1 MSRSRPGPISW
12 SRVQALRPEQAI
24 VLVILLLYLVVL
36 VRTAWMSDDAY
47 FTFRTISNFAAGQG
61 LVWNVGERVQAYT
74 HPLWM
79 IVVAAGVFSS
89 HEFYYTS
96 LAISIVVST
105 AAAVVFWRW
114 IARTPMMA
122 VLGLIVLVM
131 SRAFVDYSTSGL
143 ENPLSH
149 LLAAS
154 YLAVYFGSG
163 ESKWKLP
170 ALTTLASLAALN
182 RLDTLPIYLPS
193 LLVEYV
199 RIWRQ
204 DGFPFLALLGFLP
217 LVVWEAFSVVYY
229 GFPLPNTAYAKLVTG
244 LPPGDLVE
252 QGIYYLMNSV
262 NLDPVTLIVILAGI
276 VAAVGL
282 LRGGTIPLALGVA
295 LFLFYIVRIGGD
307 FMSGRFLGLPLLF
320 SVSILARV
328 PLPDRWAVAGLALL
342 VAAGLASPAPP
353 LLSGVEYG
361 SGLSDESIIDGW
373 GIADERALYYPDT
386 GLLQARRHIS
396 MPNHALVHEGIA
408 ARDKGEPGV
417 VRHSS
422 GFFGFY
428 AGRDIHVM
436 DILGLGDPL
445 LARLPPRPDPFW
457 RIGHFER
464 GVPEGYPE
472 TLLSGENR
480 IAEPHLAEYYDK
492 LATITRGPL
501 ISSERL
507 GAVIR
512 MNLGAYDHLLQEYL
526 DSLPRSVSLPELSG
540 PEIGVGETTNLVPTA
555 FSSDGIRIDL
565 LETQHARRAA
575 FRLERSTDYTVIFS
589 REGQEVA
596 RKLISRSYGGEPGLS
611 DTVVGL
617 SAQEAGKGYDTITLY
632 PVADGK
638 ELQIES
644 VTLLDS

>member
-1 MSRSRPGPISW
+1 MSRSRSRSISW
-12 SRVQALRPEQAI
+12 SRVQALRPEHAV
-24 VLVILLLYLVVL
+24 VLLILALYLAVL
-36 VRTAWMSDDAY
+36 IRTAWMSDDAY
-47 FTFRTISNFAAGQG
+47 FTFRTISNFAAGHG

-79 IVVAAGVFSS
+79 LVVAAGVFFS

-96 LAISIVVST
+96 LAISIVVSI

-122 VLGLIVLVM
+122 VLGLTAMVM

-170 ALTTLASLAALN
+170 ALTVLASLAALN
-182 RLDTLPIYLPS
+182 RLDTLLIYLPS
-193 LLVEYV
+193 LLVVYV
-199 RIWRQ
+199 RIWRR
-204 DGFPFLALLGFLP
+204 DGFPFPALIGFLP
-217 LVVWEAFSVVYY
+217 LLVWEAFSLVYY

-262 NLDPVTLIVILAGI
+262 NLDPITLIVILAGI

-295 LFLFYIVRIGGD
+295 LYLFYIVRIGGD
-307 FMSGRFLGLPLLF
+307 FMSGRFLGVPLFF

-328 PLPDRWAVAGLALL
+328 PLPDRWAVAGLVLL

-353 LLSGVEYG
+353 LRSGINYG
-361 SGLSDESIIDGW
+361 SDSSGQGIIDKW
-373 GIADERALYYPDT
+373 GIADERAIYYPDT

-396 MPNHALVHEGIA
+396 LPNHALVHEGIA
-408 ARDKGEPGV
+408 ARDKGGPEV

-464 GVPEGYPE
+464 GVPEGYTE

-480 IAEPHLAEYYDK
+480 LAEPHLAEYYDK
-492 LATITRGPL
+492 LTLLTRGPL
-501 ISSERL
+501 MSSNRL
-507 GAVIR
+507 GAIVR
-512 MNLGAYDHLLQEYL
+512 FNLGAYNYLLQEYL
-526 DSLPRSVSLPELSG
+526 DSLPREVSLSELSG
-540 PEIGVGETTNLVPTA
+540 AQSGDIGASDSEPTV
-555 FSSDGIRIDL
+555 FSSDGLRISL
-565 LETQHARRAA
+565 PETLYARRVDI
-575 FRLERSTDYTVIFS
+575 RLQRTSDFTVIFRS
-589 REGQEVA
+589 DGQEVA
-596 RKLISRSYGGEPGLS
+596 RKLIPESSTGEPGLS
-611 DTVVGL
+611 DFGVGL
-617 SAQEAGKGYDTITLY
+617 SARDAGKGYDSITLY
-632 PVADGK
+632 PLEEGR
-638 ELQIES
+638 EFQIES
-644 VTLLDS
+644 VTIEGQ